1 MTQRKKEGKP
11 AVRIT
16 FAPSSGDADE
26 LWQSA
31 LRILFAEAV
40 QPNDATGDR
49 FSVEL
54 GAPVSVEGE
63 ARQRGRILAPDGHI
77 CAVFDL
83 RERDLRTLRGRV

>member
-1 MTQRKKEGKP
+1 MTQRKKEEKP
-11 AVRIT
+11 ARIT
-16 FAPSSGDADE
+16 FTPSSADADE

-31 LRILFAEAV
+31 LRILLAEAV

-49 FSVEL
+49 FSIEL

-63 ARQRGRILAPDGHI
+63 ARRRGGILAPDGHI

-83 RERDLRTLRGRV
+83 RERDLLTLRGRV